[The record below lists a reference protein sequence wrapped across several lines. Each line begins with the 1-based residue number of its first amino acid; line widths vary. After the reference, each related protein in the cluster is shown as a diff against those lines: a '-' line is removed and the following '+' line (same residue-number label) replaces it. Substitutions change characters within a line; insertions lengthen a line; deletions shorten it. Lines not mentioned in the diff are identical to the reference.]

1 MCILTYDDSI
11 QYNRNYQVEQ
21 CLSTMGQES
30 VSTEPHGVAINTKTI
45 EEISSVTSSQIDQLQ
60 QVLLR
65 TIQLED
71 VEELYKT
78 QQFTKLVDVLKATIS
93 ESNIRLVFFFSHI

>member
-1 MCILTYDDSI
+1 MMTQL
-11 QYNRNYQVEQ
+11 QWNYQVEQ
-21 CLSTMGQES
+21 CVSAMAQEGASAEKHS
-30 VSTEPHGVAINTKTI
+30 VINTKTI

-60 QVLLR
+60 IVLLR

-93 ESNIRLVFFFSHI
+93 ESQIK